1 MEVAARVRGTQP
13 IILPPSLTLR
23 NKAIWVAR
31 CEWLTPFRTQPFK
44 LAMKRTLPSIPHVY
58 RNIRRWTEIISV
70 LSKYGLAKWLSRFNI
85 EVFKDHLTDGS
96 DTESGK
102 QTTECRIRLALTELG
117 PTFIKF
123 GQLLSTRPDVAGPAL
138 ALELEKLQAA
148 SSRSDSFED
157 IRETIES
164 EQGRPLVELFA
175 TFEEDPIATASIGQV
190 HRATLFDGR
199 KVVVKVR
206 RKGIDRI
213 VANDLDIL
221 AGLAQLANRIDDFRN
236 YQPVSIVADMSRVM
250 TRELDLAREQ
260 KNLLQF
266 RSMFRRDKRI
276 EIPEPVTHLCSSKM
290 LTMEEM
296 DCISLNDVSKMKL
309 DVDPAAL
316 AKKGANAFLRM
327 IFEEGFYHSDPH
339 PGNIVLT
346 TDGNLGLL
354 DFGQVSRVSESLRED
369 FESMMVCIV
378 TRDVSLL
385 VSLIKRVGRC
395 PHDLD
400 ESQLSNDVADFVGHY
415 STQELNTFD
424 MSGALN
430 DFMEIVRRFH
440 ITLPS
445 EASML
450 IKVLVSLEGTG
461 RLLNPDFSLMEVM
474 RPFQRKMM
482 LKRLSPKRQARKAR
496 RFMMQTERMVESL
509 PIRISNILEQIQT
522 GRFDVHLDHRR
533 LGPSVNRLVVG
544 LMVSA
549 MFLGSSWMLSSQ
561 VSPIIF
567 ARGDGSGGVSLFGLT
582 GMIVSLLMG
591 LRLLWAIRKSGNLD
605 QREN

>member
-1 MEVAARVRGTQP
+1 
-13 IILPPSLTLR
+13 
-23 NKAIWVAR
+23 
-31 CEWLTPFRTQPFK
+31 
-44 LAMKRTLPSIPHVY
+44 MKRTFSSIPQLYH
-58 RNIRRWTEIISV
+58 NIRRWTEIISV
-70 LSKYGLAKWLSRFNI
+70 LSKYGLASWLSRFNI
-85 EVFKDHLTDGS
+85 EIFKDYLTDGN
-96 DTESGK
+96 DAETGK
-102 QTTECRIRLALTELG
+102 QTTETRIRLALTELG

-123 GQLLSTRPDVAGPAL
+123 GQLLSTRPDIAGPAL
-138 ALELEKLQAA
+138 AEELEKLQCGT
-148 SSRSDSFED
+148 RRDSFED

-164 EQGRPLVELFA
+164 EQGRPLPELFA
-175 TFEEDPIATASIGQV
+175 RFEEEPIATASIGQV

-199 KVVVKVR
+199 NVVVKVR
-206 RKGIDRI
+206 RKGIDRV

-221 AGLAQLANRIDDFRN
+221 AGLAQLANRIDEFKY
-236 YQPVSIVADMSRVM
+236 YQPISIVADMSRM
-250 TRELDLAREQ
+250 MKRELDLSREQ

-266 RSMFRRDKRI
+266 RSMFRGDKKLV
-276 EIPEPVTHLCSSKM
+276 IPEPVSQLCSSKM
-290 LTMEEM
+290 LTMEGLE
-296 DCISLNDVSKMKL
+296 CIGLKNIRKMNL
-309 DVDPAAL
+309 DIDHAAL
-316 AKKGANAFLRM
+316 AKKGANVFLRM

-346 TDGNLGLL
+346 TDGVLGLL

-369 FESMMVCIV
+369 IESMLVCIV
-378 TRDVSLL
+378 TRDVPLL

-400 ESQLSNDVADFVGHY
+400 ESRLSNDVADFVGHY
-415 STQELNTFD
+415 STQELNAFD

-430 DFMEIVRRFH
+430 DFMEIVRRFY

-461 RLLNPDFSLMEVM
+461 RLLNPNFSLMEVM

-482 LKRLSPKRQARKAR
+482 LKRLSPTRQARKMR
-496 RFMMQTERMVESL
+496 RFMVQTERMMESL
-509 PIRISNILEQIQT
+509 PTSISNILEQIQT

-549 MFLGSSWMLSSQ
+549 MFLGSSWMLSSN
-561 VSPIIF
+561 VSPILF
-567 ARGDGSGGVSLFGLT
+567 VRDDGSGGVSLLGLT
-582 GMIVSLLMG
+582 GITVSLLMG

-605 QREN
+605 QRES

>member
-1 MEVAARVRGTQP
+1 
-13 IILPPSLTLR
+13 
-23 NKAIWVAR
+23 
-31 CEWLTPFRTQPFK
+31 
-44 LAMKRTLPSIPHVY
+44 MKRKFSSIPQLY
-58 RNIRRWTEIISV
+58 RNMRRWTEIISV
-70 LSKYGLAKWLSRFNI
+70 LSKYGLASWLSRFNVEI
-85 EVFKDHLTDGS
+85 FKDHLTDGKKS
-96 DTESGK
+96 VTGR
-102 QTTECRIRLALTELG
+102 QTTEARIRLALTELG

-123 GQLLSTRPDVAGPAL
+123 GQLLSTRPDIAGPVL
-138 ALELEKLQAA
+138 AEELEKLQCGT
-148 SSRSDSFED
+148 RQDSFED

-164 EQGRPLVELFA
+164 EQGRPLSELFA
-175 TFEEDPIATASIGQV
+175 SFENEPIATASIGQV

-206 RKGIDRI
+206 RKGIDRV

-221 AGLAQLANRIDDFRN
+221 AGLAQLANRIDDFKN
-236 YQPVSIVADMSRVM
+236 YQPISIVADMSRIM
-250 TRELDLAREQ
+250 NRELDLGLEQ

-266 RSMFRRDKRI
+266 RAMFRRDKKVV
-276 EIPEPVTHLCSSKM
+276 IPEPVSQLCSSKM
-290 LTMEEM
+290 LTMEEL
-296 DCISLNDVSKMKL
+296 DCFGLNNIRQLNL
-309 DVDPAAL
+309 DVDHAAL
-316 AKKGANAFLRM
+316 AKKGANIYLRM

-346 TDGNLGLL
+346 TDGVLGLL

-369 FESMMVCIV
+369 IESMLVCIV
-378 TRDVSLL
+378 TRDVPLL

-400 ESQLSNDVADFVGHY
+400 ECRFSNDVADFVGHY
-415 STQELNTFD
+415 ATQELSVFN

-430 DFMEIVRRFH
+430 DFMEIVRRFY

-461 RLLNPDFSLMEVM
+461 RLLNPNFSLMEVM

-482 LKRLSPKRQARKAR
+482 FKRMSPTRQARKMR
-496 RFMMQTERMVESL
+496 RFMVHTERMIESM
-509 PIRISNILEQIQT
+509 PTRISNILEQIQT

-549 MFLGSSWMLSSQ
+549 MFLGSSWMLSSK
-561 VSPIIF
+561 VAPIIF
-567 ARGDGSGGVSLFGLT
+567 TEEDGSGGVSLLGLT
-582 GMIVSLLMG
+582 GIIVSLLMG
-591 LRLLWAIRKSGNLD
+591 LRLLWAIRKSGSLD
-605 QREN
+605 QE

>member
-1 MEVAARVRGTQP
+1 
-13 IILPPSLTLR
+13 
-23 NKAIWVAR
+23 
-31 CEWLTPFRTQPFK
+31 
-44 LAMKRTLPSIPHVY
+44 MKRTFSSIPQLYH
-58 RNIRRWTEIISV
+58 NIRRWTEIISV
-70 LSKYGLAKWLSRFNI
+70 LSKYGLASWLSRFNI
-85 EVFKDHLTDGS
+85 EIFKDYLTDGN
-96 DTESGK
+96 DAETGK
-102 QTTECRIRLALTELG
+102 QTTETRIRLALTELG

-123 GQLLSTRPDVAGPAL
+123 GQLLSTRPDIAGPAL
-138 ALELEKLQAA
+138 AEELEKLQCGT
-148 SSRSDSFED
+148 RRDSFED

-164 EQGRPLVELFA
+164 EQGRPLPELFA
-175 TFEEDPIATASIGQV
+175 RFEEEPIATASIGQV

-199 KVVVKVR
+199 NVVVKVR
-206 RKGIDRI
+206 RKGIDRV

-221 AGLAQLANRIDDFRN
+221 AGLAQLANRIDEFKY
-236 YQPVSIVADMSRVM
+236 YQPISIVADMSRM
-250 TRELDLAREQ
+250 MKRELDLSREQ

-266 RSMFRRDKRI
+266 RSMFRGDKKLV
-276 EIPEPVTHLCSSKM
+276 IPEPVSQLCSSKM
-290 LTMEEM
+290 LTMEELE
-296 DCISLNDVSKMKL
+296 CIGLKNIRKMNL
-309 DVDPAAL
+309 DIDHAAL
-316 AKKGANAFLRM
+316 AKKGANVFLRM

-346 TDGNLGLL
+346 TDGVLGLL

-369 FESMMVCIV
+369 IESMLVCIV
-378 TRDVSLL
+378 TRDVPLL

-400 ESQLSNDVADFVGHY
+400 ESRLSNDVADFVGHY
-415 STQELNTFD
+415 STQELNAFD

-430 DFMEIVRRFH
+430 DFMEIVRRFY

-461 RLLNPDFSLMEVM
+461 RLLNPNFSLMEVM

-482 LKRLSPKRQARKAR
+482 LKRLSPTRQARKMR
-496 RFMMQTERMVESL
+496 RFMVQTERMMESL
-509 PIRISNILEQIQT
+509 PTRISNILEQIQT

-549 MFLGSSWMLSSQ
+549 MFLGSSWMLSSN
-561 VSPIIF
+561 VSPILF
-567 ARGDGSGGVSLFGLT
+567 VRDDGSGGVSLLGLT
-582 GMIVSLLMG
+582 GITVSLLMG

-605 QREN
+605 QRES